1 MMRDDGKRK
10 VYSPDIHPYSFEG
23 SSGLLNTIS
32 YLIVAPFRLV
42 SRVMHNIFVMPA
54 NIQDEFAEGL
64 FVVALLTSILGVVDL
79 VFYHKWVLLISQLP
93 LFPVAYY
100 VRKKALAAKEVAKS
114 KRTVEIDYDQVEEL
128 VSTVYN
134 DLNKIVKE

>member
-1 MMRDDGKRK
+1 M
-10 VYSPDIHPYSFEG
+10 
-23 SSGLLNTIS
+23 L
-32 YLIVAPFRLV
+32 FRSV

-79 VFYHKWVLLISQLP
+79 VLYHKWVLLVSQLP

-100 VRKKALAAKEVAKS
+100 VRKKALTAKEVAKS